1 MELNNDTLR
10 KLRGLILYT
19 VILVA
24 AAVNYKGILS
34 VGQTLL
40 GFVWPFILGAAIA
53 FILNVPMRNIERRLP
68 LFRPVSRARRPVSL
82 VITIVLVSG
91 ILVLV
96 IFVVTPQLFETL
108 MSLQSSIPLFLG
120 GGF

>member
-40 GFVWPFILGAAIA
+40 GFIWPFILGAAIA

-68 LFRPVSRARRPVSL
+68 LFRPVSRASCFWERFSNGQRSCLRVIRSL
-82 VITIVLVSG
+82 RSCLIR
-91 ILVLV
+91 
-96 IFVVTPQLFETL
+96 
-108 MSLQSSIPLFLG
+108 
-120 GGF
+120 

>member
-40 GFVWPFILGAAIA
+40 GFTLRLFSMCPCAILSEG
-53 FILNVPMRNIERRLP
+53 
-68 LFRPVSRARRPVSL
+68 FRF
-82 VITIVLVSG
+82 SG
-91 ILVLV
+91 
-96 IFVVTPQLFETL
+96 P
-108 MSLQSSIPLFLG
+108 
-120 GGF
+120 